1 MLSRRQLLLLASTA
15 AVARCVPARQEHA
28 AADAEAEDVS
38 GEGDVE
44 ERTEGWS
51 TGRIGAR
58 PASPSRIAAVRG
70 EQPLGLGRRDG
81 VLYVPD
87 GYDPSRAAP
96 LLLVLHGA
104 GGSGARALRAMQ
116 PYADRYGII
125 VVAPDSARRTWD
137 LIAFET
143 VGPDAERIDAA
154 LGTVFE
160 RYAIDAACLGVS
172 GFSDGASYALTL
184 GVANGDLFTHLIAFS
199 PGFLR
204 ATAQVGQ
211 PAVFISH
218 GEADDV
224 LPVRLCSRRIVPRLQ
239 RAGYAVRYHEFEG
252 GHEVPAGIATEAVDW
267 FVKDAARSA

>member
-1 MLSRRQLLLLASTA
+1 
-15 AVARCVPARQEHA
+15 
-28 AADAEAEDVS
+28 VS
-38 GEGDVE
+38 GESGE
-44 ERTEGWS
+44 GEGWAS
-51 TGRIGAR
+51 GRIGAR
-58 PASPSRIAAVRG
+58 PASSSHARAVRG
-70 EQPLGLGRRDG
+70 EQPLGLGGRDG

-87 GYDPSRAAP
+87 TYDPGRAAP

-104 GGSGARALRAMQ
+104 GGAGARAMRAMQ
-116 PYADRYGII
+116 PHADRHGII

-137 LIAFET
+137 LIASEA

-154 LGTVFE
+154 LGMVFA
-160 RYAIDAACLGVS
+160 RYAIDADRLGVS

-204 ATAQVGQ
+204 ATAQVGR
-211 PAVFISH
+211 PSVFISH

-239 RAGYAVRYHEFEG
+239 RAGYAVQYHEFEG
-252 GHEVPAGIATEAVDW
+252 GHDVPPGIATEAVDW
-267 FVKDAARSA
+267 FVKGERESA